1 MAIHKSKV
9 KVLPGWVVFGGWRG
23 ELTIDGDLIRI
34 AGANH
39 SRTLEIDVRQIKR
52 ASFNS
57 NNGLWAIRCKD
68 GRRVRFQSAGTLL
81 SADRSDAG
89 QQANEL
95 ITGLLEQHNI
105 RHFGV

>member
-23 ELTIDGDLIRI
+23 ELSIDGDLIRI
-34 AGANH
+34 TGADH
-39 SRTLEIDVRQIKR
+39 TRSLEIDVRQIKR

-68 GRRVRFQSAGTLL
+68 GTRVRFQSAGTVL
-81 SADRSDAG
+81 SADRSEAG
-89 QQANEL
+89 EQTNQL
-95 ITGLLEQHNI
+95 ITALLKQHKI

>member
-1 MAIHKSKV
+1 MAIHKSKA

-23 ELTIDGDLIRI
+23 ELSIDGALIRI
-34 AGANH
+34 IGADP
-39 SRTLEIDVRQIKR
+39 SRSVEVDVREIKR

-68 GRRVRFQSAGTLL
+68 GSRVRFQSAGTIM
-81 SADRSDAG
+81 SADRSEAG
-89 QQANEL
+89 QQTNEL
-95 ITGLLEQHNI
+95 ITALLKQHKI